1 MGDFD
6 RPLAKRGRNAA
17 RQVAA
22 WLTKSDIRPSIV
34 LCSPAVRTRETLEL
48 IRDAIG
54 PDTKVVLD
62 KRLYLAEMDDL
73 LARIRE
79 VDSDVACLLMIG
91 HNPGLQDLAVALA
104 ASAAKRERA
113 RLAEKFPTAGM
124 ARYDVDAARWADID
138 PANVE
143 LVEFLRPADLDE

>member
-1 MGDFD
+1 
-6 RPLAKRGRNAA
+6 
-17 RQVAA
+17 
-22 WLTKSDIRPSIV
+22 
-34 LCSPAVRTRETLEL
+34 
-48 IRDAIG
+48 
-54 PDTKVVLD
+54 
-62 KRLYLAEMDDL
+62 MDDL

-143 LVEFLRPADLDE
+143 LVEFLRPADLDD